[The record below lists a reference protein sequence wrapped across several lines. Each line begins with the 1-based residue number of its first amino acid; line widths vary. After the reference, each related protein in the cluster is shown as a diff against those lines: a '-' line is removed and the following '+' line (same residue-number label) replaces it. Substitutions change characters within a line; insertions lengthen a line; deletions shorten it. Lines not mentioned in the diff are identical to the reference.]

1 MVGGVEVKSRKIL
14 SAESAEGA
22 LIRGK
27 LAGEHGSLQV
37 RVE

>member
-1 MVGGVEVKSRKIL
+1 MLRGVEVKSRKIL
-14 SAESAEGA
+14 GAESPEGA

-27 LAGEHGSLQV
+27 LAAEHGSLQV